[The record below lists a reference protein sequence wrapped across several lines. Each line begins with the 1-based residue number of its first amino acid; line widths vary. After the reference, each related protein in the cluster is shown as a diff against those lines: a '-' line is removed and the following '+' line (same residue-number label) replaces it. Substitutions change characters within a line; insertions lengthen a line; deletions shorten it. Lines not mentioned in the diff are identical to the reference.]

1 MTQAVALD
9 PAQHAHLRILTS
21 RGAAWGDEAMSA
33 LVVPAEFRAV
43 QACYPIVFEPTADGA
58 MGGYQPVALF
68 GLEPGQNLFL
78 GLNGWDAPCLPMSVE
93 RQPFLIGRGGPHG
106 EQLNVHVDLAHPRV
120 SHTHGEPVFDALG
133 QPSPYLERITGLLG
147 ALHEGVQQLP
157 GFIDALL
164 GHELLESFVLDV
176 TDDDGSV
183 NRLAGYFTIHEERLA
198 ALDGRALTALH
209 HAGHLALIYM
219 VLASTAQFP
228 ALIERRKRR
237 LTGLA

>member
-1 MTQAVALD
+1 MTAQALALD
-9 PAQHAHLRILTS
+9 PAQHADLRILTS

-43 QACYPIVFEPTADGA
+43 QACYPIVFEPTADGS
-58 MGGYQPVALF
+58 YQPVALF

-93 RQPFLIGRGGPHG
+93 RQPFLIGRAGD
-106 EQLNVHVDLAHPRV
+106 QLNVHVDLAHPRI
-120 SHTHGEPVFDALG
+120 SRSHGEPVFDAMG
-133 QPSPYLERITGLLG
+133 MPSPYLARITGLLG

-157 GFIDALL
+157 AFIDALL
-164 GHELLESFVLDV
+164 GHELLESFVLDL
-176 TDDDGSV
+176 TDDDGSTS
-183 NRLAGYFTIHEERLA
+183 RLAGYYTIHEERLA

-237 LTGLA
+237 LAGLA

>member
-1 MTQAVALD
+1 MNQAVALD
-9 PAQHAHLRILTS
+9 PAQHADLRILTS
-21 RGAAWGDEAMSA
+21 RGAAWGDETQSA

-43 QACYPIVFEPTADGA
+43 QACYPIVFEPTTEGA

-68 GLEPGQNLFL
+68 GLEPAQNLFL

-93 RQPFLIGRGGPHG
+93 RQPFLIGRAG
-106 EQLNVHVDLAHPRV
+106 EQLSVHVDLAHPRI
-120 SHTHGEPVFDALG
+120 SRTHGEPVFDALG
-133 QPSPYLERITGLLG
+133 MPSPYLERITGLLG

-157 GFIDALL
+157 AFIDALL

-176 TDDDGSV
+176 TDHDGSV
-183 NRLAGYFTIHEERLA
+183 NRLAGYYTINEERLA

-228 ALIERRKRR
+228 ALVERRKRR
-237 LTGLA
+237 LAGFA